1 MNGTS
6 SGQMVPVAGVW
17 RIWFEHPSP
26 GDQVQGD
33 PVDVPANTNPDHVFE
48 VHPVTSFDGQDIAD
62 TSLVPIANGSQ
73 TYQAYPAQTAFGAYD
88 KLTATISATDTAVTI
103 TSGKAGYNYA
113 EFIIEL
119 AGQPVVSRDDPT
131 DNGVF
136 VLANV
141 YDLSDPETPVTSDVR
156 RMVFVE
162 NTKPAKQVLA
172 LAKGG
177 RMHVLGVPRVNLA
190 DVAALGAVDSVNG
203 ALPYEMII
211 VAVLP
216 DSSAIREPAVAAN
229 KPQSAKGH
237 KKHPQNQ

>member
-1 MNGTS
+1 M
-6 SGQMVPVAGVW
+6 
-17 RIWFEHPSP
+17 HPI
-26 GDQVQGD
+26 
-33 PVDVPANTNPDHVFE
+33 
-48 VHPVTSFDGQDIAD
+48 TSFDGQDIAD
-62 TSLVPIANGSQ
+62 SSLVPIANGSK
-73 TYQAYPAQTAFGAYD
+73 TYEAYPAQTAFGAYD

-119 AGQPVVSRDDPT
+119 AGQPQLASQTDPN

-162 NTKPAKQVLA
+162 NTEPAKQVLA

-177 RMHVLGVPRVNLA
+177 RMHVLGIPRVNLA
-190 DVAALGAVDSVNG
+190 DVAALGPVDSVNG
-203 ALPYEMII
+203 ALPYEMIV

-216 DSSAIREPAVAAN
+216 DSNAITEPVAAAN
-229 KPQSAKGH
+229 KPKPAKSH
-237 KKHPQNQ
+237 KKHAPNQ